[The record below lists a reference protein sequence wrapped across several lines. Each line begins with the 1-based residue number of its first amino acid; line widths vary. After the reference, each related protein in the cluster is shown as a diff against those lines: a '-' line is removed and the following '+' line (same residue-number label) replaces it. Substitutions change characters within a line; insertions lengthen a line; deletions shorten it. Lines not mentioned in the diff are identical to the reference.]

1 MVLTSSSVSRLYSNP
16 GVGTVANPRL
26 FSGCIGEVVENMELV
41 KAIEARG
48 SASGT
53 PKGKVTIANSG
64 VV

>member
-1 MVLTSSSVSRLYSNP
+1 
-16 GVGTVANPRL
+16 
-26 FSGCIGEVVENMELV
+26 MELV